1 MRSWRSVP
9 GLAGLVLL
17 LAAAGDVRGAR
28 SPAGPAPAVAETSAT
43 DANAAA
49 EKARLEVEKAR
60 ARGDTEG
67 LVRALTAHA
76 QALRA
81 ARRTGA
87 SVAPLREAVS
97 SAKEA
102 GMTSEAARALSD
114 QAVAFILLGRLD
126 EAQRSAL
133 EALRLAEQ
141 ARAPATEASA
151 AQTVG
156 MVYRNLGRA
165 EEALRYFERAETAA
179 RSAGS
184 VGAEA
189 SALNEQ
195 GNALSILKSYPEAV
209 KRHEKALVLARK
221 AGDLYTAGC
230 VANDLGLTLGR
241 QGNPRR
247 ARELVEE
254 AYRLHTRNGS
264 AREACLAAGNLAYY
278 LGELNEPVEARR
290 WAELAVR
297 LATTGGNPPEEEAA
311 RARLAASLAAGGSY
325 ERAYEELA
333 RAYDLRFEISSG
345 ESARRI
351 ADLGAFYEAET
362 RKARIELLE
371 RDQAIQALALE
382 RERSR
387 RGALVTGA
395 GALTILTVLLA
406 AGYRSKVRANRVI
419 GRKNEEL
426 AAAKDALELL
436 SRTDSL
442 TGLANRRHVEAR
454 LHEETLRSGR
464 SGAPFSIVMMD
475 LDHFKLVNDTHGH
488 AVGDQVLRN
497 AADRTRELSRS
508 LDTVSRWGGE
518 ELLFVLPMTPLEG
531 AVKLAEKVR
540 RVLAAS
546 AVEVNGLPV
555 SVTAT
560 FGVAESDGSS
570 PEALV
575 RRADQ
580 ALYAGKEAGRDR
592 VVAAPRSASAG

>member
-1 MRSWRSVP
+1 MLSWRFVP
-9 GLAGLVLL
+9 GLAGLALL
-17 LAAAGDVRGAR
+17 LVAAGDVRGAQ
-28 SPAGPAPAVAETSAT
+28 SPPGPEAAGAETSAT
-43 DANAAA
+43 DGNAAA
-49 EKARLEVEKAR
+49 EKARLEVEEAR

-67 LVRALTAHA
+67 LVRALISYA

-87 SVAPLREAVS
+87 SVAPLREAAS
-97 SAKEA
+97 SANEA
-102 GMTSEAARALSD
+102 GMTSAAARALSD

-126 EAQRSAL
+126 EAQSSAL
-133 EALRLAEQ
+133 EALRLAEKAQ
-141 ARAPATEASA
+141 APATEASA

-156 MVYRNLGRA
+156 MIYRNLGRA

-195 GNALSILKSYPEAV
+195 GNALAILKSYPEAV

-241 QGNPRR
+241 EGNPRR
-247 ARELVEE
+247 ARRLVEE
-254 AYRLHTRNGS
+254 AYLLHTRNGS
-264 AREACLAAGNLAYY
+264 TREACLAAGNLSYF

-290 WAELAVR
+290 WAEVAVR

-311 RARLAASLAAGGSY
+311 RARLADSLAAIGSY

-333 RAYDLRFEISSG
+333 RAYGLRSEISSA

-371 RDQAIQALALE
+371 RDQAIQTLALE
-382 RERSR
+382 RERSQ

-395 GALTILTVLLA
+395 GALTILTMLLA

-426 AAAKDALELL
+426 AAARDALELL
-436 SRTDSL
+436 ARTDSL

-454 LHEETLRSGR
+454 LHEETLRSAR

-475 LDHFKLVNDTHGH
+475 LDHFKVVNDTHGH
-488 AVGDQVLRN
+488 AAGDQVLRQ
-497 AADRTRELSRS
+497 AAAVARELSRA
-508 LDTVSRWGGE
+508 LDTVGRWGGE

-540 RVLAAS
+540 QGLAAS
-546 AVEVNGLPV
+546 PIEVNGL
-555 SVTAT
+555 SFAVTAT

-570 PEALV
+570 SEVLV
-575 RRADQ
+575 RRADE
-580 ALYAGKEAGRDR
+580 ALYEGKEAGRNR
-592 VVAAPRSASAG
+592 VVAVPRTVALA